1 MKLSVIDKDIL
12 LTIWRSGYTNQRTVM
27 DQSGYSIGSVNKSI
41 GILTEEKMLDGEMK
55 LTKKAK
61 DYIRNLSPKNAI
73 ILAAGYGMRMVPI
86 NTETP
91 KGLLTVD
98 NVPIIEKTIEYLHEV
113 GITDITMVVG
123 FMMEAYDYLV
133 DKYDIKMVYNNDYSS
148 KNNLHSLRLASKY
161 ISNTYIVPSD
171 IWSEENPFSDSEAYP
186 WYMVSD
192 ILDEDSWIR
201 VNRKSELVRVV
212 DESKRDDLDKIG
224 NRMIGIAYVCGEEAE
239 ILRNNL
245 EEMDNNPLNDE
256 CFWEDAAFK
265 KDRMYL
271 SAKVAPHNKITE
283 INTYEQLR
291 ELDSESRN
299 LENDAIGV
307 AAKQLGVKQSEIKN
321 ITVLK
326 KGMTNRSFLFS
337 CGSHKYIMRIPGEGT
352 AQLIDRF
359 MEADVYAAIEGKG
372 ICDDNVYLNPEN
384 GYKITRFIE
393 NSRNCDPTDQRDL
406 DMCMKKLRDF
416 HDMKLKVSHTFDI
429 FAHIEYYESLWDG
442 TVSVYRDYEDTKKNV
457 LSLRDYIDSQ
467 DKDVVLTHIDAVPD
481 NFMIIETP
489 SGNDSE
495 AAEVSIQLI
504 DWEYAG
510 MQDRYVD
517 LAMFSIYSL
526 YDKDQIDNLIDT
538 YFAAGGQ
545 KTDENIR
552 TRIYA
557 YISMCG
563 LLWSNWCEYKRG
575 LGVDFG
581 EYSLRQYR
589 YAKDFFKLFKERN
602 N

>member
-1 MKLSVIDKDIL
+1 MKLSIIDKDIL
-12 LTIWRSGYTNQRTVM
+12 LTLNEFGYSNQRKLM

-41 GILTEEKMLDGEMK
+41 GILTEEKMLDSSVK

-61 DYIRNLSPKNAI
+61 DYIKKASPVNAI

-98 NVPIIEKTIEYLHEV
+98 GIPLIEKTIEYLHEV

-133 DKYDIKMVYNNDYSS
+133 DKYDVKMVYNNDYAV
-148 KNNLHSLRLASKY
+148 KNNLHSLALAADR
-161 ISNTYIVPSD
+161 IDRTYIVPCD
-171 IWSEENPFSDSEAYP
+171 IWSEENPFSKTEAYS

-212 DESKRDDLDKIG
+212 PEGKRDDLTKIG
-224 NRMIGIAYVCGEEAE
+224 NRMIGISYVCNGEAE
-239 ILRNNL
+239 QLRENL
-245 EEMDNNPLNDE
+245 AKLEADPMYDDK
-256 CFWEDAAFK
+256 FWEEAAFK
-265 KDRMYL
+265 KDRMFL
-271 SAKVAPHNKITE
+271 NAKVVSHSKTTE

-307 AAKQLGVKQSEIKN
+307 AAKELGVKQSDIKN

-337 CGSHKYIMRIPGEGT
+337 VGEDKYIMRIPGEGT
-352 AQLIDRF
+352 SQLIDRD

-372 ICDDNVYLNPEN
+372 VCDDNVYLNPKN
-384 GYKITRFIE
+384 GYKITKFID
-393 NSRNCDPTDQRDL
+393 NSRNCDPLDQNDL
-406 DMCMKKLRDF
+406 DICMKKLRDF
-416 HDMKLKVSHTFDI
+416 HDMKLKVPHTFDI
-429 FAHIEYYESLWDG
+429 FAHIDYYESLWNG
-442 TVSVYRDYEDTKKNV
+442 ALSVYRDYEDTKKNV
-457 LSLRDYIDSQ
+457 LSLHEYINTQ
-467 DKDVVLTHIDAVPD
+467 KVEMVLTHIDAVPD
-481 NFMIIETP
+481 NFMIVEKNGETT
-489 SGNDSE
+489 
-495 AAEVSIQLI
+495 IQLI

-526 YDKDQIDNLIDT
+526 YDKNQIDNLIDT
-538 YFAAGGQ
+538 YFAVGGE
-545 KTDENIR
+545 KTDESIR

-581 EYSLRQYR
+581 DYSLRQNR
-589 YAKDFFKLFKERN
+589 YAKDFYKLFMERK
-602 N
+602 

>member
-1 MKLSVIDKDIL
+1 MKLSIIDKDIL
-12 LTIWRSGYTNQRTVM
+12 LTLSKYGYTNQRTLM

-41 GILTEEKMLDGEMK
+41 SELTEEKMLDASMK

-61 DYIRNLSPKNAI
+61 NFIKDYSPKSAI

-98 NVPIIEKTIEYLHEV
+98 GIPIVERTIEQLHEV
-113 GITDITMVVG
+113 GVTDITMIVG

-133 DKYDIKMVYNNDYSS
+133 DKYDIKMVYNNDYAS
-148 KNNLHSLRLASKY
+148 KNNLHSLAMAADRLDK
-161 ISNTYIVPSD
+161 TYIVPSD
-171 IWSEENPFSDSEAYP
+171 IWSEENPFSKEEAYS

-201 VNRKSELVRVV
+201 VNRKAELVRVV
-212 DESKRDDLDKIG
+212 EESKRDDLDKIG
-224 NRMIGIAYVCGEEAE
+224 NRMIGIAYVCNGEADLLREK
-239 ILRNNL
+239 IL
-245 EEMDNNPLNDE
+245 EMDANPLNDE
-256 CFWEDAAFK
+256 CFWEDAAFR
-265 KDRMYL
+265 KDRMFL
-271 SAKVAPHNKITE
+271 NAKVVSHTKTTE

-291 ELDSESRN
+291 ELDSDSRN
-299 LENDAIGV
+299 LENDAISV
-307 AAKQLGVKQSEIKN
+307 AAKELGVKLSDIKN

-337 CGSHKYIMRIPGEGT
+337 CGDDKYIMRTPGEGT
-352 AQLIDRF
+352 EQLIDRF

-372 ICDDNVYLNPEN
+372 ICDDNVYLNPNN
-384 GYKITRFIE
+384 GYKITKFID
-393 NSRNCDPTDQRDL
+393 NSRNCDPTDQKDL
-406 DMCMKKLRDF
+406 DICMKKLRDF
-416 HDMKLKVSHTFDI
+416 HDMGLKVSHPFDI
-429 FAHIEYYESLWDG
+429 FAHIEYYESLWNG
-442 TVSVYRDYEDTKKNV
+442 ASSVYRDYEDTKKNV
-457 LSLRDYIDSQ
+457 LSLRDYIDKQ
-467 DKDVVLTHIDAVPD
+467 KLEITLAHIDAVPD
-481 NFMIIETP
+481 NFMIVEKD
-489 SGNDSE
+489 GNT
-495 AAEVSIQLI
+495 SIQLI

-526 YDKDQIDNLIDT
+526 YEKNQIDNLIDT
-538 YFAAGGQ
+538 YFAVAGK
-545 KTDENIR
+545 KTDEDIR

-557 YISMCG
+557 YVSMCG

-589 YAKDFFKLFKERN
+589 YAKDFYKLFIERTK
-602 N
+602 

>member
-1 MKLSVIDKDIL
+1 MKLSIIDKDIL
-12 LTIWRSGYTNQRTVM
+12 LTLNEFGYSNQRKLM

-41 GILTEEKMLDGEMK
+41 GILTEEKMLDSSVK

-61 DYIRNLSPKNAI
+61 DYIKKASPANAI

-98 NVPIIEKTIEYLHEV
+98 GIPLIEKTIEYLHEV

-133 DKYDIKMVYNNDYSS
+133 DKYDVKMVYNNDYAV
-148 KNNLHSLRLASKY
+148 KNNLHSLALAADR
-161 ISNTYIVPSD
+161 IDRTYIVPCD
-171 IWSEENPFSDSEAYP
+171 IWSEENPFSKTEAYS

-212 DESKRDDLDKIG
+212 PEGKRDDLTKIG
-224 NRMIGIAYVCGEEAE
+224 NRMIGISYVCNGEAE
-239 ILRNNL
+239 QLRENL
-245 EEMDNNPLNDE
+245 AKLEADPIYDDK
-256 CFWEDAAFK
+256 FWEEAAFK
-265 KDRMYL
+265 KDRMFL
-271 SAKVAPHNKITE
+271 NAKVVSHSKTTE

-307 AAKQLGVKQSEIKN
+307 AAKKLGVKQSDIKN

-337 CGSHKYIMRIPGEGT
+337 VGDDKYIMRIPGEGT
-352 AQLIDRF
+352 SQLIDRD

-372 ICDDNVYLNPEN
+372 ICDDNVYLNPKN
-384 GYKITRFIE
+384 GYKITKFID
-393 NSRNCDPTDQRDL
+393 NSRNCDPLDQNDL
-406 DMCMKKLRDF
+406 DLCMKKLRGF
-416 HDMKLKVSHTFDI
+416 HDMKLKVPHTFDI
-429 FAHIEYYESLWDG
+429 FAHIDYYESLWNG
-442 TVSVYRDYEDTKKNV
+442 APSVYRDYEDTKKNV
-457 LSLRDYIDSQ
+457 LSLHDYINSQ
-467 DKDVVLTHIDAVPD
+467 KIEMVLTHIDAVPD
-481 NFMIIETP
+481 NFMMVEKNGEIT
-489 SGNDSE
+489 
-495 AAEVSIQLI
+495 IQLI

-510 MQDRYVD
+510 MQDRFVD

-538 YFAAGGQ
+538 YFAVGGE
-545 KTDENIR
+545 KTDESIR

-589 YAKDFFKLFKERN
+589 YAKDFYKLFKERM
-602 N
+602 

>member
-1 MKLSVIDKDIL
+1 MKLSIIDKDIL
-12 LTIWRSGYTNQRTVM
+12 LTLSKYGYTNQRTLM

-41 GILTEEKMLDGEMK
+41 SELTEEKMLDASMK

-61 DYIRNLSPKNAI
+61 NFIKDYSPKSAI

-98 NVPIIEKTIEYLHEV
+98 GIPIVERTIEQLHEV
-113 GITDITMVVG
+113 GVTDITMIVG

-133 DKYDIKMVYNNDYSS
+133 DKYDIKMVYNNDYAS
-148 KNNLHSLRLASKY
+148 KNNLHSLAMAADRLDK
-161 ISNTYIVPSD
+161 TYIVPSD
-171 IWSEENPFSDSEAYP
+171 IWSEENPFSKEEAYS

-201 VNRKSELVRVV
+201 VNRKAELVRVV
-212 DESKRDDLDKIG
+212 EESKRDDLDKIG
-224 NRMIGIAYVCGEEAE
+224 NRMIGIAYVCNGEADLLREK
-239 ILRNNL
+239 IL
-245 EEMDNNPLNDE
+245 EMDANPLNDE
-256 CFWEDAAFK
+256 CFWEDAAFR
-265 KDRMYL
+265 KDRMFL
-271 SAKVAPHNKITE
+271 NAKVVSHTKTTE

-291 ELDSESRN
+291 ELDSDSRN
-299 LENDAIGV
+299 LENDAISV
-307 AAKQLGVKQSEIKN
+307 AAKELGVKLSDIKN

-337 CGSHKYIMRIPGEGT
+337 CGDDKYIMRTPGEGT
-352 AQLIDRF
+352 EQLIDRF

-372 ICDDNVYLNPEN
+372 ICDDNVYLNPNN
-384 GYKITRFIE
+384 GYKITKFID
-393 NSRNCDPTDQRDL
+393 NSRNCDPTDQKDL
-406 DMCMKKLRDF
+406 DICMKKLRDF
-416 HDMKLKVSHTFDI
+416 HDMGLKVSHPFDI
-429 FAHIEYYESLWDG
+429 FAHIEYYESLWNG
-442 TVSVYRDYEDTKKNV
+442 ASSVYRDYEDTKKNV
-457 LSLRDYIDSQ
+457 LSLRDYIDKQ
-467 DKDVVLTHIDAVPD
+467 KLEITLAHIDAVPD
-481 NFMIIETP
+481 NFMIVEKDGKT
-489 SGNDSE
+489 
-495 AAEVSIQLI
+495 SIQLI

-526 YDKDQIDNLIDT
+526 YEKDQIDNLIDT
-538 YFAAGGQ
+538 YFAVAGK
-545 KTDENIR
+545 KTDEDIR

-557 YISMCG
+557 YVSMCG

-589 YAKDFFKLFKERN
+589 YAKDFYKLFIERTK
-602 N
+602 

>member
-1 MKLSVIDKDIL
+1 MKLSIIDKDIL
-12 LTIWRSGYTNQRTVM
+12 LTLSKYGYTNQRTLM

-41 GILTEEKMLDGEMK
+41 SELTEEKMLDASMK

-61 DYIRNLSPKNAI
+61 NFIKDYSPKSAI

-98 NVPIIEKTIEYLHEV
+98 GIPLIERTIEQLHEV
-113 GITDITMVVG
+113 GITDITMIVG

-133 DKYDIKMVYNNDYSS
+133 DKYDIKMIYNNDYAS
-148 KNNLHSLRLASKY
+148 KNNLHSLAMAADRLDK
-161 ISNTYIVPSD
+161 TYIVPSD
-171 IWSEENPFSDSEAYP
+171 IWSEENPFSKEEAYS

-201 VNRKSELVRVV
+201 VNRKAELVRVV
-212 DESKRDDLDKIG
+212 EESKRDDLDKIG
-224 NRMIGIAYVCGEEAE
+224 NRMIGIAYVCNGEADLLREK
-239 ILRNNL
+239 IL
-245 EEMDNNPLNDE
+245 EMDANPLNDE
-256 CFWEDAAFK
+256 CFWEDAAFR
-265 KDRMYL
+265 KDRMFL
-271 SAKVAPHNKITE
+271 NAKVVSHTKTTE

-291 ELDSESRN
+291 ELDSDSRN
-299 LENDAIGV
+299 LENDAISV
-307 AAKQLGVKQSEIKN
+307 AAKELGVKLSDIKN

-337 CGSHKYIMRIPGEGT
+337 CGDDKYIMRTPGEGT
-352 AQLIDRF
+352 EQLIDRF

-372 ICDDNVYLNPEN
+372 ICDDNVYLNPNN
-384 GYKITRFIE
+384 GYKITKFID
-393 NSRNCDPTDQRDL
+393 NSRNCDPTDQKDL
-406 DMCMKKLRDF
+406 DICMKKLRDF
-416 HDMKLKVSHTFDI
+416 HDMGLKVSHPFDI
-429 FAHIEYYESLWDG
+429 FAHIEYYESLWNG
-442 TVSVYRDYEDTKKNV
+442 ASSVYRDYEDTKKNV
-457 LSLRDYIDSQ
+457 LSLRDYIDKQ
-467 DKDVVLTHIDAVPD
+467 KLEITLAHIDAVPD
-481 NFMIIETP
+481 NFMIVEKDGKT
-489 SGNDSE
+489 
-495 AAEVSIQLI
+495 SIQLI

-526 YDKDQIDNLIDT
+526 YEKDQIDNLIDT
-538 YFAAGGQ
+538 YFAVAGK
-545 KTDENIR
+545 KTDEDIR

-557 YISMCG
+557 YVSMCG

-589 YAKDFFKLFKERN
+589 YAKDFYKLFIERTK
-602 N
+602 

>member
-1 MKLSVIDKDIL
+1 MKLSIIDKDIL
-12 LTIWRSGYTNQRTVM
+12 LTISKHGYSNQRKLM
-27 DQSGYSIGSVNKSI
+27 DHSGYSIGSVNKSI
-41 GILTEEKMLDGEMK
+41 SALTEEGMLDESMK

-61 DYIRNLSPKNAI
+61 AYLKDCSPKNAV

-98 NVPIIEKTIEYLHEV
+98 NVPLIERTIEQLHEV

-123 FMMEAYDYLV
+123 FMMEFYDYLV
-133 DKYDIKMVYNNDYSS
+133 DKYGVKMIYNNDYAE
-148 KNNLHSLRLASKY
+148 KNNLHSLKLAAKK
-161 ISNTYIVPSD
+161 ISSTYIVPCD
-171 IWSEENPFSDSEAYP
+171 IWSENNPFSKTEAYS

-192 ILDEDSWIR
+192 LLDEESWIR
-201 VNRKSELVRVV
+201 VNRKSELVRVNG
-212 DESKRDDLDKIG
+212 EARRDDLSKVG
-224 NRMIGIAYVCGEEAE
+224 NRMIGIAYVCEEEAE
-239 ILRNNL
+239 ILRENL
-245 EEMDNNPLNDE
+245 MSLDEKPNYNDS
-256 CFWEDAAFK
+256 FWEEAAFR
-265 KDRMYL
+265 KDRMFL
-271 SAKVAPHNKITE
+271 NARVVSHNETTE

-307 AAKQLGVKQSEIKN
+307 AAQALGVQQNDIKN

-326 KGMTNRSFLFS
+326 KGMTNRSFLFE
-337 CGSHKYIMRIPGEGT
+337 CGLDKYIMRIPGEGT
-352 AQLIDRF
+352 DQIINRDK
-359 MEADVYAAIEGKG
+359 EAAVYAAIEGKG
-372 ICDDNVYLNPEN
+372 VCDDNVYLNPKN
-384 GYKITRFIE
+384 GYKITKFIYD
-393 NSRNCDPTDQRDL
+393 SRNCDPNDQHDL

-416 HDMKLKVSHTFDI
+416 HDMNLQVPHTFEI
-429 FAHIEYYESLWDG
+429 ISHMEYYESLWNG
-442 TVSVYRDYEDTKKNV
+442 KKSVYRDYDKTKENV
-457 LSLRDYIDSQ
+457 LSLKEYIESQ
-467 DKDVVLTHIDAVPD
+467 NIEKTLTHIDAVPD
-481 NFMIIETP
+481 NFMIIEKD
-489 SGNDSE
+489 G
-495 AAEVSIQLI
+495 EVNIQLI

-517 LAMFSIYSL
+517 LAMFSIYSM
-526 YDKDQIDNLIDT
+526 YEKEQVDNLIDT
-538 YFAAGGQ
+538 YFKVGGE

-552 TRIYA
+552 TRVYA

-589 YAKDFFKLFKERN
+589 YAKDYYKYFKERV
-602 N
+602 

>member
-1 MKLSVIDKDIL
+1 MKLSIIDKDIL
-12 LTIWRSGYTNQRTVM
+12 LTLSKYGYTNQRTLM

-41 GILTEEKMLDGEMK
+41 SELTEEKMLDASMK

-61 DYIRNLSPKNAI
+61 NFIKDYSPKSAI

-98 NVPIIEKTIEYLHEV
+98 GVPIVERTIEQLHEV
-113 GITDITMVVG
+113 GVTDITMIVG

-133 DKYDIKMVYNNDYSS
+133 DKYDIKMVYNNDYAS
-148 KNNLHSLRLASKY
+148 KNNLHSLAMAADRLDK
-161 ISNTYIVPSD
+161 TYIVPSD
-171 IWSEENPFSDSEAYP
+171 IWSEENPFSKEEAYS

-201 VNRKSELVRVV
+201 VNRKAELVRVV
-212 DESKRDDLDKIG
+212 EESKRDDLDKIG
-224 NRMIGIAYVCGEEAE
+224 NRMIGIAYVCNGEADLLREK
-239 ILRNNL
+239 IL
-245 EEMDNNPLNDE
+245 EMDANPLNDE
-256 CFWEDAAFK
+256 CFWEDAAFR
-265 KDRMYL
+265 KDRMFL
-271 SAKVAPHNKITE
+271 NAKVVSHTKTTE

-291 ELDSESRN
+291 ELDSDSRN
-299 LENDAIGV
+299 LENDAISV
-307 AAKQLGVKQSEIKN
+307 AAKELGVKLSDIKN

-337 CGSHKYIMRIPGEGT
+337 CGDDKYIMRTPGEGT
-352 AQLIDRF
+352 EQLIDRF

-372 ICDDNVYLNPEN
+372 ICDDNVYLNPNN
-384 GYKITRFIE
+384 GYKITKFID
-393 NSRNCDPTDQRDL
+393 NSRNCDPTDQKDL
-406 DMCMKKLRDF
+406 DICMKKLRDF
-416 HDMKLKVSHTFDI
+416 HDMGLKVSHPFDI
-429 FAHIEYYESLWDG
+429 FAHIEYYESLWNG
-442 TVSVYRDYEDTKKNV
+442 ASSVYRDYEDTKKNV
-457 LSLRDYIDSQ
+457 LSLRDYIDKQ
-467 DKDVVLTHIDAVPD
+467 KLEITLAHIDAVPD
-481 NFMIIETP
+481 NFMIVEKD
-489 SGNDSE
+489 GNT
-495 AAEVSIQLI
+495 SIQLI

-526 YDKDQIDNLIDT
+526 YEKNQIDNLIDT
-538 YFAAGGQ
+538 YFAVAGK
-545 KTDENIR
+545 KTDEDIR

-557 YISMCG
+557 YVSMCG

-589 YAKDFFKLFKERN
+589 YAKDFYKLFIERTK
-602 N
+602 

>member
-1 MKLSVIDKDIL
+1 MKLSRIDKDIL
-12 LTIWRSGYTNQRTVM
+12 LTLSKYGYTNQRTLM

-41 GILTEEKMLDGEMK
+41 SELTEEKMLDASMK

-61 DYIRNLSPKNAI
+61 NFIKDYSPKSAI

-98 NVPIIEKTIEYLHEV
+98 GVPIVERTIEQLHEV
-113 GITDITMVVG
+113 GVTDITMIVG

-133 DKYDIKMVYNNDYSS
+133 DKYDIKMVYNNDYAS
-148 KNNLHSLRLASKY
+148 KNNLHSLAMAADRLDK
-161 ISNTYIVPSD
+161 TYIVPSD
-171 IWSEENPFSDSEAYP
+171 IWSEENPFSKEEAYS

-201 VNRKSELVRVV
+201 VNRKAELVRVV
-212 DESKRDDLDKIG
+212 EESKRDDLDKIG
-224 NRMIGIAYVCGEEAE
+224 NRMIGIAYVCNGEADLLREK
-239 ILRNNL
+239 IL
-245 EEMDNNPLNDE
+245 EMDANPLNDE
-256 CFWEDAAFK
+256 CFWEDAAFR
-265 KDRMYL
+265 KDRMFL
-271 SAKVAPHNKITE
+271 NAKVVSHTKTTE

-291 ELDSESRN
+291 ELDSDSRN
-299 LENDAIGV
+299 LENDAISV
-307 AAKQLGVKQSEIKN
+307 AAKELGVKLSDIKN

-337 CGSHKYIMRIPGEGT
+337 CGDDKYIMRTPGEGT
-352 AQLIDRF
+352 EQLIDRF

-372 ICDDNVYLNPEN
+372 ICDDNVYLNPNN
-384 GYKITRFIE
+384 GYKITKFID
-393 NSRNCDPTDQRDL
+393 NSRNCDPTDQKDL
-406 DMCMKKLRDF
+406 DICMKKLRDF
-416 HDMKLKVSHTFDI
+416 HDMGLKVSHPFDI
-429 FAHIEYYESLWDG
+429 FAHIEYYESLWNG
-442 TVSVYRDYEDTKKNV
+442 ASSVYRDYEDTKKNV
-457 LSLRDYIDSQ
+457 LSLRDYIDKQ
-467 DKDVVLTHIDAVPD
+467 KLEITLAHIDAVPD
-481 NFMIIETP
+481 NFMIVEKD
-489 SGNDSE
+489 GNT
-495 AAEVSIQLI
+495 SIQLI

-526 YDKDQIDNLIDT
+526 YEKNQIDNLIDT
-538 YFAAGGQ
+538 YFAVAGK
-545 KTDENIR
+545 KTDEDIR

-557 YISMCG
+557 YVSMCG

-589 YAKDFFKLFKERN
+589 YAKDFYKLFIERTK
-602 N
+602 

>member
-1 MKLSVIDKDIL
+1 MKLSIIDKDIL
-12 LTIWRSGYTNQRTVM
+12 LTLNEFGYSNQRKLM

-41 GILTEEKMLDGEMK
+41 GILTEEKMLDSSVK

-61 DYIRNLSPKNAI
+61 DYIKKASPVNAI

-86 NTETP
+86 YTETP

-98 NVPIIEKTIEYLHEV
+98 GIPLIEKTIEYLHEV

-133 DKYDIKMVYNNDYSS
+133 DKYDVKMVYNNDYAV
-148 KNNLHSLRLASKY
+148 KNNLHSLALAADR
-161 ISNTYIVPSD
+161 IDRTYIVPCD
-171 IWSEENPFSDSEAYP
+171 IWSEENPFSKTEAYS

-212 DESKRDDLDKIG
+212 PEGKRDDLTKIG
-224 NRMIGIAYVCGEEAE
+224 NRMIGISYVCNGEAE
-239 ILRNNL
+239 QLRENL
-245 EEMDNNPLNDE
+245 AKLEADPMYDDK
-256 CFWEDAAFK
+256 FWEEAAFK
-265 KDRMYL
+265 KDRMFL
-271 SAKVAPHNKITE
+271 NAKVVSHSKTTE

-307 AAKQLGVKQSEIKN
+307 AAKELGVKQSDIKN

-337 CGSHKYIMRIPGEGT
+337 VGEDKYIMRIPGEGT
-352 AQLIDRF
+352 SQLIDRD

-372 ICDDNVYLNPEN
+372 VCDDNGYLNPKN
-384 GYKITRFIE
+384 GYKITKFID
-393 NSRNCDPTDQRDL
+393 NSRNCDPLDQNDL
-406 DMCMKKLRDF
+406 DICMKKLRDF
-416 HDMKLKVSHTFDI
+416 HDMKLKVPHTFDI
-429 FAHIEYYESLWDG
+429 FAHIDYYESLWNG
-442 TVSVYRDYEDTKKNV
+442 APSVYRDYEDTKKNV
-457 LSLRDYIDSQ
+457 LSLHEYINTQ
-467 DKDVVLTHIDAVPD
+467 KVEMVLTHIDAVPD
-481 NFMIIETP
+481 NFMIVEKNGETT
-489 SGNDSE
+489 
-495 AAEVSIQLI
+495 IQLI

-526 YDKDQIDNLIDT
+526 YDKNQIDNLIDT
-538 YFAAGGQ
+538 YFAVGGE
-545 KTDENIR
+545 KTDESIR

-589 YAKDFFKLFKERN
+589 YAKDFYKLFMERK
-602 N
+602 

>member
-1 MKLSVIDKDIL
+1 MKLSIIDKDIL
-12 LTIWRSGYTNQRTVM
+12 LTLSKYGYTNQRTLM

-41 GILTEEKMLDGEMK
+41 SELTEEKMLDASMK

-61 DYIRNLSPKNAI
+61 SFIKDYSPKSAI

-98 NVPIIEKTIEYLHEV
+98 GIPIVERTIEQLHEV
-113 GITDITMVVG
+113 GVTDITMIVG

-133 DKYDIKMVYNNDYSS
+133 DKYDIKMVYNNDYAS
-148 KNNLHSLRLASKY
+148 KNNLHSLAMAADRLDK
-161 ISNTYIVPSD
+161 TYIVPSD
-171 IWSEENPFSDSEAYP
+171 IWSEENPFSKEEAYS

-201 VNRKSELVRVV
+201 VNRKAELVRVV
-212 DESKRDDLDKIG
+212 EESKRDDLDKIG
-224 NRMIGIAYVCGEEAE
+224 NRMIGIAYVCNGEADQLREK
-239 ILRNNL
+239 IL
-245 EEMDNNPLNDE
+245 EMDANPLNDE
-256 CFWEDAAFK
+256 CFWEDAAFR
-265 KDRMYL
+265 KDRMFL
-271 SAKVAPHNKITE
+271 NAKVVSHTKTTE

-291 ELDSESRN
+291 ELDSDSRN
-299 LENDAIGV
+299 LENDAISV
-307 AAKQLGVKQSEIKN
+307 AAKELGVKLSDIKN

-337 CGSHKYIMRIPGEGT
+337 CGDDKYIMRTPGEGT
-352 AQLIDRF
+352 EQLIDRF

-372 ICDDNVYLNPEN
+372 ICDDNVYLNPNN
-384 GYKITRFIE
+384 GYKITKFID
-393 NSRNCDPTDQRDL
+393 NSRNCDPTDQKDL
-406 DMCMKKLRDF
+406 DICMKKLRDF
-416 HDMKLKVSHTFDI
+416 HDMGLKVSHPFDI
-429 FAHIEYYESLWDG
+429 FAHIEYYESLWNG
-442 TVSVYRDYEDTKKNV
+442 ASSVYRDYEDTKKNV
-457 LSLRDYIDSQ
+457 LSLRDYIDKQ
-467 DKDVVLTHIDAVPD
+467 KLEITLAHIDAVPD
-481 NFMIIETP
+481 NFMIVEKD
-489 SGNDSE
+489 GNT
-495 AAEVSIQLI
+495 SIQLI

-526 YDKDQIDNLIDT
+526 YEKDQIDNLIDT
-538 YFAAGGQ
+538 YFAVAGK
-545 KTDENIR
+545 KTDEDIR

-557 YISMCG
+557 YVSMCG

-589 YAKDFFKLFKERN
+589 YAKDFYKLFIERTK
-602 N
+602 

>member
-1 MKLSVIDKDIL
+1 MKLSIIDKDIL
-12 LTIWRSGYTNQRTVM
+12 LTLNEFGYSNQRKLM

-41 GILTEEKMLDGEMK
+41 GILTEEKMLDSSVK

-61 DYIRNLSPKNAI
+61 DYIKKSSPANAI

-98 NVPIIEKTIEYLHEV
+98 GIPLIEKTIGYLHEV

-133 DKYDIKMVYNNDYSS
+133 DKYDVKMVYNNDYAV
-148 KNNLHSLRLASKY
+148 KNNLHSLALAADR
-161 ISNTYIVPSD
+161 IDRTYIVPCD
-171 IWSEENPFSDSEAYP
+171 IWSEENPFSKTEAYS

-212 DESKRDDLDKIG
+212 PEGKRDDLTKIG
-224 NRMIGIAYVCGEEAE
+224 NRMIGISYVCNGEAE
-239 ILRNNL
+239 QLRENL
-245 EEMDNNPLNDE
+245 AKLEADPLYDDK
-256 CFWEDAAFK
+256 FWEEAAFK
-265 KDRMYL
+265 KDRMFL
-271 SAKVAPHNKITE
+271 NAKVASHSKTTE

-307 AAKQLGVKQSEIKN
+307 AAKELGVKQSDIKN

-337 CGSHKYIMRIPGEGT
+337 VGDDKYIMRIPGEGT
-352 AQLIDRF
+352 SQLIDRD

-372 ICDDNVYLNPEN
+372 VCDDNVYLNPKN
-384 GYKITRFIE
+384 GYKITKFID
-393 NSRNCDPTDQRDL
+393 NSRNCDPLNQDDL
-406 DMCMKKLRDF
+406 DMCMKKLRGF
-416 HDMKLKVSHTFDI
+416 HDMKLKVPHTFDI
-429 FAHIEYYESLWDG
+429 FAHIEYYESLWNG
-442 TVSVYRDYEDTKKNV
+442 AASVYRDYEDTKKNV
-457 LSLRDYIDSQ
+457 LSLHDYINGQ
-467 DKDVVLTHIDAVPD
+467 KIEMVLTHIDAVPD
-481 NFMIIETP
+481 NFMMVEKNGETT
-489 SGNDSE
+489 
-495 AAEVSIQLI
+495 IQLI

-526 YDKDQIDNLIDT
+526 YDKNQIDNLIDT
-538 YFAAGGQ
+538 YFAVGGE
-545 KTDENIR
+545 KTDESIR

-589 YAKDFFKLFKERN
+589 YAKDFYKLFMERK
-602 N
+602 

>member
-1 MKLSVIDKDIL
+1 MKLSIIDKDIL
-12 LTIWRSGYTNQRTVM
+12 LTLSKYGYSNQRTLM

-41 GILTEEKMLDGEMK
+41 SELTSEKMLDSSMK

-61 DYIRNLSPKNAI
+61 NFIKDYSPKNAI

-91 KGLLTVD
+91 KGLLKVD
-98 NVPIIEKTIEYLHEV
+98 GVPIIERTIEQLHEV
-113 GITDITMVVG
+113 GVTDITMVVG

-133 DKYDIKMVYNNDYSS
+133 DKYDIKMIYNNDYAS
-148 KNNLHSLRLASKY
+148 KNNLHSLAMAAGRIDK
-161 ISNTYIVPSD
+161 TYIVPSD
-171 IWSEENPFSDSEAYP
+171 IWSEENPFNREEAYS

-224 NRMIGIAYVCGEEAE
+224 NRMIGISYVCNGEAE
-239 ILRNNL
+239 ILRDKL
-245 EEMDNNPLNDE
+245 TEMDKNPINDE
-256 CFWEDAAFK
+256 RFWEDAAFA
-265 KDRMYL
+265 KDRMFL
-271 SAKVAPHNKITE
+271 NARVVSHAKTTE

-307 AAKQLGVKQSEIKN
+307 AAKELGVKLQDIKN

-337 CGSHKYIMRIPGEGT
+337 CGDDKYIMRIPGEGT
-352 AQLIDRF
+352 QQLIDRD
-359 MEADVYAAIEGKG
+359 MEAEVYAAIAGKG
-372 ICDDNVYLNPEN
+372 VCDDNVYLNPKN
-384 GYKITRFIE
+384 GYKITKFID
-393 NSRNCDPTDQRDL
+393 NSRNCDPSDQKDL
-406 DMCMKKLRDF
+406 DMCMEKLRSF
-416 HDMKLKVSHTFDI
+416 HDMHLKVSHTFDI
-429 FAHIEYYESLWDG
+429 FAHIEYYESLWNG
-442 TVSVYRDYEDTKKNV
+442 ASSVYCDYADTKKNV
-457 LSLRDYIDSQ
+457 LSLRDYIEGQ
-467 DKDVVLTHIDAVPD
+467 DKDITLAHIDAVPD
-481 NFMIIETP
+481 NFMIIEKDGETR
-489 SGNDSE
+489 
-495 AAEVSIQLI
+495 IQLI

-526 YDKDQIDNLIDT
+526 YEKDEIDNLIDT
-538 YFAAGGQ
+538 YFKVGGE
-545 KTDENIR
+545 KTDESIR
-552 TRIYA
+552 SRIYA

-589 YAKDFFKLFKERN
+589 YAKDFYKLFIERTK
-602 N
+602 

>member
-1 MKLSVIDKDIL
+1 MKLSIIDKDIL
-12 LTIWRSGYTNQRTVM
+12 LTLSKYGYTNQRTLM

-41 GILTEEKMLDGEMK
+41 SELTEEKMLDASMK

-61 DYIRNLSPKNAI
+61 NYIKDYSPKSAI

-98 NVPIIEKTIEYLHEV
+98 GVPIVERTIEQLHEV
-113 GITDITMVVG
+113 GVTDITMIVG

-133 DKYDIKMVYNNDYSS
+133 DKYDIKMVYNNDYAS
-148 KNNLHSLRLASKY
+148 KNNLHSLAMAADRLDK
-161 ISNTYIVPSD
+161 TYIVPSD
-171 IWSEENPFSDSEAYP
+171 IWSEENPFSKEEAYS

-201 VNRKSELVRVV
+201 VNRKAELVRVV
-212 DESKRDDLDKIG
+212 EESKRDDLDKIG
-224 NRMIGIAYVCGEEAE
+224 NRMIGIAYVCNGEADLLREK
-239 ILRNNL
+239 IL
-245 EEMDNNPLNDE
+245 EMDANPLNDE
-256 CFWEDAAFK
+256 CFWEDAAFR
-265 KDRMYL
+265 KDRMFL
-271 SAKVAPHNKITE
+271 NAKVVSHTKTTE

-291 ELDSESRN
+291 ELDSDSRN
-299 LENDAIGV
+299 LENDAISV
-307 AAKQLGVKQSEIKN
+307 AAKELGVKLSDIKN

-337 CGSHKYIMRIPGEGT
+337 CGDDKYIMRTPGEGT
-352 AQLIDRF
+352 EQLIDRF

-372 ICDDNVYLNPEN
+372 ICDDNVYLNPNN
-384 GYKITRFIE
+384 GYKITKFID
-393 NSRNCDPTDQRDL
+393 NSRNCDPTDQKDL
-406 DMCMKKLRDF
+406 DICMKKLRDF
-416 HDMKLKVSHTFDI
+416 HDMGLKVSHLFDI
-429 FAHIEYYESLWDG
+429 FAHIEYYESLWNG
-442 TVSVYRDYEDTKKNV
+442 ASSVYRDYEDTKKNV
-457 LSLRDYIDSQ
+457 LSLRDYIDKQ
-467 DKDVVLTHIDAVPD
+467 KLEITLAHIDAVPD
-481 NFMIIETP
+481 NFMIVEKNGKT
-489 SGNDSE
+489 
-495 AAEVSIQLI
+495 SIQLI

-526 YDKDQIDNLIDT
+526 YEKDQIDNLIDT
-538 YFAAGGQ
+538 YFAVAGK
-545 KTDENIR
+545 KTDEDIR

-557 YISMCG
+557 YVSMCG

-589 YAKDFFKLFKERN
+589 YAKDFYKLFIERTK
-602 N
+602 